1 MKGEIVEEAESGCF
15 GPEYKM
21 KGICSTH
28 RAYPQ
33 CCLGTQNLTLSRTLS
48 RGSQETLRWA
58 KSKLLSVSRC
68 QKLKWGLK
76 GSTFIRSGCKTYS
89 RTYVI
94 VSILLKNQNSFM
106 WITDIQPSAFYTT
119 VQMVVPPMA
128 PETQAQLVL
137 CLEGAPYIPSHNRG
151 SSPCQSLQKA
161 GKMHPCYFTIFRSWC
176 RTWSYPRVWF
186 LCWDTKFEPFQAAG
200 ELSYCFAEQS
210 LFFIYFCTR
219 NEQCCLVL

>member
-1 MKGEIVEEAESGCF
+1 
-15 GPEYKM
+15 M

-58 KSKLLSVSRC
+58 KSKLLSFSRC
-68 QKLKWGLK
+68 QKLKWGLQ

-89 RTYVI
+89 WTYVI
-94 VSILLKNQNSFM
+94 VSILPKNQNSFV
-106 WITDIQPSAFYTT
+106 WITDIQPNAFYTI

-137 CLEGAPYIPSHNRG
+137 CLEGAPLYPISQQRVFTLPEAAKGWKNA
-151 SSPCQSLQKA
+151 SLLFHCFQKLVQN
-161 GKMHPCYFTIFRSWC
+161 MI
-176 RTWSYPRVWF
+176 
-186 LCWDTKFEPFQAAG
+186 
-200 ELSYCFAEQS
+200 LSQGLVS
-210 LFFIYFCTR
+210 LLGY
-219 NEQCCLVL
+219 